1 LNTSDVKAFV
11 EKNGVVAIRADKTR
25 TSPEIDKLLV
35 ELGNTGRGIPFL
47 AIYPGDGGAPIL
59 FDGPVT
65 KQMVLD
71 ALADAGPSSSPPPE
85 DKTAMK

>member
-1 LNTSDVKAFV
+1 LNTSDVKAVV

-25 TSPEIDKLLV
+25 TSPDIDALLV

-47 AIYPGDGGAPIL
+47 AIYPADGSAPIL
-59 FDGPVT
+59 FDGLIT

-71 ALADAGPSSSPPPE
+71 ALAEAGPSASPPPE
-85 DKTAMK
+85 GKTAMK